1 MFGNILNRIKN
12 SRDGR
17 VLVSNFAYLSLLQV
31 AGYIF
36 PLLTLPYLAEV
47 IGVEGFGKIAFAA
60 AVIVWVQTIADWG
73 FNYTATRDVAK
84 NREDAKRVSEIFSN
98 VFWARCMLMLFAFMV
113 LLLLVVCVSK
123 FRENSAI
130 RVFKMVSFTVIF
142 LSVRDEII
150 HCTIFLKF

>member
-17 VLVSNFAYLSLLQV
+17 VLVSNFAYLSLLQA

-60 AVIVWVQTIADWG
+60 AVVVWVQTIADWG

-98 VFWARCMLMLFAFMV
+98 VFWARCILMLFAFMV

-130 RVFKMVSFTVIF
+130 LFATF
-142 LSVRDEII
+142 LMIPGHI
-150 HCTIFLKF
+150 M